1 MIRRLLAGLFLALL
15 LILAAV
21 PGLCKTIKVDGIEFA
36 VEEDGWYDS
45 MEFVAVYLDT
55 FDKLPDNYL
64 TKKEAQALGWVS
76 REGNLWEVAYG
87 CSIGRDR
94 FGNYEGLLPDKKGR
108 KWTECDIDFDGEYRN
123 GQRIVF
129 SNDGLIYYTDD
140 HYESFDKVEVVYEEA
155 SKKTADQDAGSSTKN
170 STKNNTKSSSKTDSK
185 SNAKGSA
192 DSSTKEEAY
201 TTGDLVNDLI
211 DLWLAL

>member
-1 MIRRLLAGLFLALL
+1 MEMGMRRMLAALL
-15 LILAAV
+15 CALLVALAPAAL
-21 PGLCKTIKVDGIEFA
+21 GATITVDAAEYE
-36 VEEDGWYDS
+36 VEQDGWYDT
-45 MEFVAVYLDT
+45 MEEVAIYLT
-55 FDKLPDNYL
+55 FFEELPGNYL
-64 TKKEAQALGWVS
+64 TKKEAQALGWES
-76 REGNLWEVAYG
+76 RKGNLWDVADG
-87 CSIGRDR
+87 CSIGGDR

-170 STKNNTKSSSKTDSK
+170 STKSSSKTDSK
-185 SNAKGSA
+185 SNAQGSA